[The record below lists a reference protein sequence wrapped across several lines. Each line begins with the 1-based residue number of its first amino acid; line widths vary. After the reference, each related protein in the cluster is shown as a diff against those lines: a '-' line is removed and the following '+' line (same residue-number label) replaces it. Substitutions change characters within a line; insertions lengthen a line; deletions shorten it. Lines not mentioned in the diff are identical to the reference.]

1 MVVSHGALSNI
12 LHGPICW
19 LPCTLAM
26 YAGSMLLFRW
36 GRKSPLLNPT
46 LLTIAGIASALLLSG
61 VPYQSYF
68 DGVAIL
74 HYLLG
79 TAVVALA
86 LPLHRNL
93 NRLQGRGMSMT
104 CALVAGS
111 MASILVGLAVAVVAG
126 ASASTLLSLAPKSAT
141 AAVSIEISRLIG
153 GAPAVTATLT
163 ILTGIIGAVAGP
175 YVLDLS
181 GIHAPEARGFAMGV
195 ASHGIATARAF
206 NESEVAGSF
215 AGLGM
220 ALNAVLT
227 AMVVPPIVR
236 FLGFG

>member
-1 MVVSHGALSNI
+1 M
-12 LHGPICW
+12 P
-19 LPCTLAM
+19 
-26 YAGSMLLFRW
+26 LFRW
-36 GRKSPLLNPT
+36 GKKSPLLNPT
-46 LLTIAGIASALLLSG
+46 LLTISGIALVLLLTG
-61 VPYQSYF
+61 VPYKDYF
-68 DGVAIL
+68 EGVAIL

-86 LPLHRNL
+86 IPLHRNL
-93 NRLQGRGMSMT
+93 GRLGGRELSIT
-104 CALVAGS
+104 CSLLAGS
-111 MASILVGLAVAVVAG
+111 LASILVGLAVAVVAG
-126 ASASTLLSLAPKSAT
+126 ASASTILSLAPKSAT

-163 ILTGIIGAVAGP
+163 IFTGIIGAIAGP

-195 ASHGIATARAF
+195 ASHGIATAHAF
-206 NESEVAGSF
+206 TESEVAGSF

-220 ALNAVLT
+220 TLNAVLT
-227 AMVVPPIVR
+227 AMVVPPIVH